1 MQGRQQRVCFNC
13 WLLPADERGAPG
25 QAANAFQQ
33 QQIPFL
39 DAAILDRGV
48 ERQGIEAAE
57 VLACL
62 STVTTT
68 RSGGRPS
75 LRPVPSMMRLLA
87 WRHQPVDVLGLQP
100 GLLQD
105 LAHHCRHVDHGVLEN
120 LLALHA
126 QEAGRLGRGR
136 AAIDVEDVVLA
147 AVGMQRIGE
156 DAAIGRG
163 ALAFLGLEHDDGAA
177 PSPNTQVPRSFQ
189 SRMREKVSA
198 PITSAVEAMP
208 FLIRL
213 SATDTP

>member
-1 MQGRQQRVCFNC
+1 M
-13 WLLPADERGAPG
+13 
-25 QAANAFQQ
+25 
-33 QQIPFL
+33 
-39 DAAILDRGV
+39 
-48 ERQGIEAAE
+48 EAAD

-87 WRHQPVDVLGLQP
+87 WCGTSQSMSLAVEAGLAQH
-100 GLLQD
+100 
-105 LAHHCRHVDHGVLEN
+105 LAHDGRHVDHGVLEDF
-120 LLALHA
+120 LALHA
-126 QEAGRLGRGR
+126 QEAGGAGRGR
-136 AAIDVEDVVLA
+136 PAIDIEDVVLA

-163 ALAFLGLEHDDGAA
+163 ALRPPRALCTMAPA
-177 PSPNTQVPRSFQ
+177 PSPNSTQVPRSFQ

-198 PITSAVEAMP
+198 PITSAVVASP
-208 FLIRL
+208 FLIKL